1 MRRRLN
7 FENPEFFI
15 LKFKRKPKMWTIETI
30 HDLWLRT
37 CERGAIQRNHLR
49 AVTNEIVSKIPTQ
62 GEKNNP
68 KQVVYCAIPD
78 SDKIRTYSFSYH
90 HDFRSYGV
98 SEDRLSFSTDKVK
111 ARDEKIDF
119 LLNNELAFE
128 LGEKYHK
135 AKKHTSD
142 LQYVVENILWEMV
155 YEELRKKYKKEFP
168 PNVIIVSISDR
179 KYYVTVEDKYGYYLK
194 FKWQMEVT
202 NDEVKF

>member
-15 LKFKRKPKMWTIETI
+15 LKFKRKPKVWTIESI
-30 HDLWLRT
+30 HELWMRVS
-37 CERGAIQRNHLR
+37 ERGNKQRNRLR
-49 AVTNEIVSKIPTQ
+49 EVTNEIVSKIPKQ
-62 GEKNNP
+62 GDSRYS
-68 KQVVYCAIPD
+68 KQVVYCSIPG
-78 SDKIRTYSFSYH
+78 SDKIKTYSFSYH

-111 ARDEKIDF
+111 GREEKIDF

-128 LGEKYHK
+128 LGEKYQE
-135 AKKHTSD
+135 AKRYTSD
-142 LQYVVENILWEMV
+142 LQYVVEHILWEMI
-155 YEELRKKYKKEFP
+155 YDELRKKYKDEFP
-168 PNVIIVSISDR
+168 PNVIVVSISDR

-202 NDEVKF
+202 NDVVKF